1 MLSPA
6 RRYNGQW
13 YSRWLYIDVQLNV
26 SSRRQS
32 FDAAFEWWHGLEL
45 LMLVLEH
52 HELKFVEVDE
62 RNLPPAVRWFLGRL
76 AAEKIRETNLGPPA
90 SAARAQPLAAYA
102 TATALCEHHCDSC
115 DTSSCCEHSHS
126 TNASEESTSP
136 LPHRLVGR
144 GVRHASIGDHRYAI
158 TCVDAAMGRRP

>member
-45 LMLVLEH
+45 LMLVLETT
-52 HELKFVEVDE
+52 
-62 RNLPPAVRWFLGRL
+62 VRLNSLCLTTETYFLWSDGF
-76 AAEKIRETNLGPPA
+76 
-90 SAARAQPLAAYA
+90 
-102 TATALCEHHCDSC
+102 
-115 DTSSCCEHSHS
+115 
-126 TNASEESTSP
+126 
-136 LPHRLVGR
+136 
-144 GVRHASIGDHRYAI
+144 
-158 TCVDAAMGRRP
+158 